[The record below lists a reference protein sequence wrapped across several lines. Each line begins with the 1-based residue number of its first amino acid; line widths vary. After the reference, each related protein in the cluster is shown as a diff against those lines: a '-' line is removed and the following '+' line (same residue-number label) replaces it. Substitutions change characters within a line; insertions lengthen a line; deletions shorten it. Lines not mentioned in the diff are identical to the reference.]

1 MAPRSAMTDFPDAC
15 GRTRAATMALYRQLV
30 VTLVVLIALAG
41 FALVIRWDMSRE
53 CVRWATRVD
62 STGGATYQTSVC
74 AEYRPKGR

>member
-1 MAPRSAMTDFPDAC
+1 MTDFP
-15 GRTRAATMALYRQLV
+15 GRLRQGHAQRPWRFTDKLL

-41 FALVIRWDMSRE
+41 LALVIRWDMSRE